1 MCVYAARLNN
11 LLNEAYFMKYYNK
24 PIILAYAFSS
34 FATNNQII
42 ELDVQLHGM
51 ALCTL

>member
-1 MCVYAARLNN
+1 
-11 LLNEAYFMKYYNK
+11 MKYYNK
-24 PIILAYAFSS
+24 PPIILAYAFSS